1 MILFGTLPAA
11 SENCILASKFAP
23 SLWNKWLSPSSE
35 HDVLHLDTGNVFLV
49 EGYIQRI

>member
-11 SENCILASKFAP
+11 SENCTGFETAT

-35 HDVLHLDTGNVFLV
+35 HNALHLGTGNVFPV
-49 EGYIQRI
+49 EEYLQRM